1 MPTEIFG
8 LPVHPFAVHLPVVL
22 VPLLALAIAVYVLVP
37 KLRHHAGWAVVALSV
52 VAPAVVFVARWSGQ
66 QLAQQQ
72 LEAFGD
78 TPEAAE
84 RAETISA
91 HAGNGTT
98 LLWLT
103 LAAAPLAWIFTSLAS
118 GRLAR
123 FAKARNWNRFS
134 SSDESSPRRTA
145 VLVTLGVVLMGL
157 AVSMTY
163 FVVRAGHTGASMLW
177 GA

>member
-8 LPVHPFAVHLPVVL
+8 LPLHPLAVHLPVVL
-22 VPLLALAIAVYVLVP
+22 VPLLALGIAVYVLVP
-37 KLRHHAGWAVVALSV
+37 RLRRHAGWVVVALSV
-52 VAPAVVFVARWSGQ
+52 AAPAVVFVARWSGQ

-72 LEAFGD
+72 LESFAG

-84 RAETISA
+84 RAQTISA

-103 LAAAPLAWIFTSLAS
+103 LAAAPLVWLFTSLAS

-123 FAKARNWNRFS
+123 LAKSRDWTRLS
-134 SSDESSPRRTA
+134 SSDESSARRSTVLASLGA
-145 VLVTLGVVLMGL
+145 VLIGL
-157 AVSMTY
+157 AVAMTY
-163 FVVRAGHTGASMLW
+163 FVVRAGHSGAAMLW